1 MGVCINNDQAWE
13 FKIYSA
19 IKITISFHIK
29 NTDIIYGIHT
39 WKETFDKNL
48 RLIKN
53 KDSLQ
58 TRNRMSP
65 QSG

>member
-29 NTDIIYGIHT
+29 DTDIIYGIHT
-39 WKETFDKNL
+39 
-48 RLIKN
+48 
-53 KDSLQ
+53 
-58 TRNRMSP
+58 
-65 QSG
+65 